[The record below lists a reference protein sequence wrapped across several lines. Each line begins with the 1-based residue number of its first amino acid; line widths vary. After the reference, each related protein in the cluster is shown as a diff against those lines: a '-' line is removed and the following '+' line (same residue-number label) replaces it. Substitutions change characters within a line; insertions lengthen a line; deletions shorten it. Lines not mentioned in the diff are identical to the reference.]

1 MVKRPVF
8 FYGWIIVAITVISM
22 ILIYGIRHSFA
33 VFFSRILQ
41 EFPWSRGNIAV
52 MFSLNIFIY
61 GLLAPVAGAL
71 ADRWNPRRVMLLG
84 VLILGLATAGCALV
98 SELWHFYLLFGCLM
112 PLGSAF
118 SGWPIMA
125 PSLINW
131 FTKRRGLVLGL
142 GQMGGGLSFVY
153 SIFIEFTISQ
163 MGWRETFIVLAVLL
177 IIFLLPLYLF
187 FFYYRPEEKG
197 LHSYGGEVASPAP
210 PSSTGGAG
218 IRSSML
224 WERTLGEILRSPRL
238 WFLVLSYALFWGV
251 GCYLVL
257 AHQVKFTED
266 AGYSSLF
273 SVSIFALFGI
283 TLFMGQLS
291 GFVSDWL
298 GREKTV
304 TLATVLSIG
313 ALIALLLVRDTSQ
326 PWLLYAYSI
335 SLGYG
340 AGLFSPTLFAA
351 SADIFY
357 GRHYGAVAGLLLAGM
372 GAGGAVGPWIGGYLF
387 DLSGSY
393 TSSFILCMVS
403 MGLSCIMLWMAA
415 PRKAALSHIKEKG
428 R

>member
-8 FYGWIIVAITVISM
+8 FYGWVIVAIIVVSM
-22 ILIYGIRHSFA
+22 VLIYGIRHSFA

-52 MFSLNIFIY
+52 MFSLNIFVY
-61 GLLAPVAGAL
+61 GFLAPVAGML
-71 ADRWNPRRVMLLG
+71 ADRWKPRRMMPLG
-84 VLILGLATAGCALV
+84 VVILGLATAGCAFANK
-98 SELWHFYLLFGCLM
+98 LWHFYFLFGFLM

-125 PSLINW
+125 PSLVNW
-131 FTKRRGLVLGL
+131 FTKRKGLVLGL

-153 SIFIEFTISQ
+153 SIFVEFTISQ
-163 MGWRETFIVLAVLL
+163 MGWRNTFIIMAVSLV
-177 IIFLLPLYLF
+177 IFLLPLYFF
-187 FFYYRPEEKG
+187 FFYFRPEEKG
-197 LHSYGGEVASPAP
+197 LNSYGVDPAAPSPPSPA
-210 PSSTGGAG
+210 GGAVSRKPM
-218 IRSSML
+218 IL
-224 WERTLGEILRSPRL
+224 ERTLGEVMRTPQL
-238 WFLVLSYALFWGV
+238 WLLVLSYALYWGV
-251 GCYLVL
+251 GCYLIL

-273 SVSIFALFGI
+273 SVSVFALFGI

-291 GFVSDWL
+291 GFISDWL

-304 TLATVLSIG
+304 TLATLLSLG
-313 ALIALLLVRDTSQ
+313 ALLALMSVRDTSQ
-326 PWLLYAYSI
+326 PWLLYGYSI

-351 SADIFY
+351 SADIFHR
-357 GRHYGAVAGLLLAGM
+357 RHYGVVAGLLLAGM

-393 TSSFILCMVS
+393 TNSFILSMVS
-403 MGLSCIMLWMAA
+403 MGLSCISLWLAA
-415 PRKAALSHIKEKG
+415 PRKTAMS
-428 R
+428 

>member
-8 FYGWIIVAITVISM
+8 FYGWVIVAIIVVSM
-22 ILIYGIRHSFA
+22 VLIYGIRHSFA

-41 EFPWSRGNIAV
+41 EFPWSRGNIAI

-61 GLLAPVAGAL
+61 GFLAPVAGTL
-71 ADRWNPRRVMLLG
+71 ADRWKPRRMMPLG
-84 VLILGLATAGCALV
+84 VVILGLATAGCAFANK
-98 SELWHFYLLFGCLM
+98 LWHFYFLFGFLM

-125 PSLINW
+125 PSLVNW
-131 FTKRRGLVLGL
+131 FTKRKGLVLGL

-153 SIFIEFTISQ
+153 SIFVEFTISQ
-163 MGWRETFIVLAVLL
+163 MGWRNTFIILAVILV
-177 IIFLLPLYLF
+177 IFLLPLYFF
-187 FFYYRPEEKG
+187 FFYFRPEEKG
-197 LHSYGGEVASPAP
+197 LHSYGVEPTAPLPP
-210 PSSTGGAG
+210 PSAGGG
-218 IRSSML
+218 VIRKPMIS
-224 WERTLGEILRSPRL
+224 ERTLSEVMRTPQL
-238 WFLVLSYALFWGV
+238 WLLVLSYALYWGV
-251 GCYLVL
+251 GCYLIL

-273 SVSIFALFGI
+273 SVSVFALFGI

-291 GFVSDWL
+291 GFISDWL

-304 TLATVLSIG
+304 TLATLLSLG
-313 ALIALLLVRDTSQ
+313 ALLALMSVRDTSQ
-326 PWLLYAYSI
+326 PWLLYGYSI

-351 SADIFY
+351 SADIFHR
-357 GRHYGAVAGLLLAGM
+357 RHYGVVAGLLLAGM

-393 TSSFILCMVS
+393 TNSFILSMVS
-403 MGLSCIMLWMAA
+403 MGLSCISLWLAA
-415 PRKAALSHIKEKG
+415 PRKTTMS
-428 R
+428 

>member
-8 FYGWIIVAITVISM
+8 FYGWVIVAIIIVSM
-22 ILIYGIRHSFA
+22 ALIYGIRHSFA
-33 VFFSRILQ
+33 VFFSRILH
-41 EFPWSRGNIAV
+41 EFPWSRGSIAV

-61 GLLAPVAGAL
+61 GLLAPVAGTL
-71 ADRWNPRRVMLLG
+71 ADRWKPRTMMLLG
-84 VLILGLATAGCALV
+84 VVILGLATAGCAFANK
-98 SELWHFYLLFGCLM
+98 LWHFYFLFGFLM

-125 PSLINW
+125 PSLVNW
-131 FTKRRGLVLGL
+131 FTKRKGLVLGL

-153 SIFIEFTISQ
+153 SIFVEFTISQ
-163 MGWRETFIVLAVLL
+163 MGWRYTFIILAVILV
-177 IIFLLPLYLF
+177 IFLLPLYFF
-187 FFYYRPEEKG
+187 FFYFRPEEKG
-197 LHSYGGEVASPAP
+197 LYSYGFDPAAPSPPSPA
-210 PSSTGGAG
+210 GGAVFRKPL
-218 IRSSML
+218 IL
-224 WERTLGEILRSPRL
+224 ERTLGDVMRTPQL
-238 WFLVLSYALFWGV
+238 WLLVLSYALYWGV

-273 SVSIFALFGI
+273 SVSIFALFGVAI
-283 TLFMGQLS
+283 FMGQLS
-291 GFVSDWL
+291 GFLSDWL

-304 TLATVLSIG
+304 TLATLLSLG
-313 ALIALLLVRDTSQ
+313 ALLALMSVRDTSQ
-326 PWLLYAYSI
+326 PWLLYVYSI

-351 SADIFY
+351 SADIFH

-393 TSSFILCMVS
+393 TNSFILSMVS
-403 MGLSCIMLWMAA
+403 IGLSCISLWLAA
-415 PRKAALSHIKEKG
+415 PRKAAMN
-428 R
+428 

>member
-8 FYGWIIVAITVISM
+8 FYGWVIVAIIVVSM
-22 ILIYGIRHSFA
+22 VLIYGIRHSFA

-41 EFPWSRGNIAV
+41 EFPWSRGNIAI

-61 GLLAPVAGAL
+61 GFLAPVAGML
-71 ADRWNPRRVMLLG
+71 ADRWKPRRMMPLG
-84 VLILGLATAGCALV
+84 VVILGLATAGCAFANK
-98 SELWHFYLLFGCLM
+98 LWHFYFLFGFLM

-125 PSLINW
+125 PSLVNW
-131 FTKRRGLVLGL
+131 FTKRKGLVLGL

-153 SIFIEFTISQ
+153 SIFVEFTISQ
-163 MGWRETFIVLAVLL
+163 MGWRNTFIILAVILV
-177 IIFLLPLYLF
+177 IFLLPLYFF
-187 FFYYRPEEKG
+187 FFYFRPEEKG
-197 LHSYGGEVASPAP
+197 LYSYGVDPAAPSPPAP
-210 PSSTGGAG
+210 AGGAVFRKPM
-218 IRSSML
+218 IL
-224 WERTLGEILRSPRL
+224 ERTLSEVMRTPQL
-238 WFLVLSYALFWGV
+238 WLLVLSYALYWGV
-251 GCYLVL
+251 GCYLIL

-273 SVSIFALFGI
+273 SVSVFALFGI

-291 GFVSDWL
+291 GFISDWL

-304 TLATVLSIG
+304 TLATFLSLG
-313 ALIALLLVRDTSQ
+313 ALLALMSVRDTSQ
-326 PWLLYAYSI
+326 PWLLYGYSI

-351 SADIFY
+351 SADIFHR
-357 GRHYGAVAGLLLAGM
+357 RHYGVVAGLLLAGM

-393 TSSFILCMVS
+393 TNSFILSMVS
-403 MGLSCIMLWMAA
+403 MGLSCICLWLAA
-415 PRKAALSHIKEKG
+415 PR
-428 R
+428 RTTMN